1 LSYLSVRSISPEKVL
16 VLAVI
21 DVCELM
27 KDLVL
32 AVIDVCKREKDL
44 VQAVSATWKSFVRA
58 VNGVCYPECLC
69 NNCQGF
75 VKFFV
80 FC

>member
-32 AVIDVCKREKDL
+32 AVIDVCKLEKDL
-44 VQAVSATWKSFVRA
+44 VQAVSATCKPGSHLSVLSMMS
-58 VNGVCYPECLC
+58 VSLECLC
-69 NNCQGF
+69 NNCQ
-75 VKFFV
+75 
-80 FC
+80 